1 MKTATWILLG
11 VMALAITMYEVDA
24 QTNKATKAG
33 SAEAAARIRAY
44 QDNLNKTEP
53 AKKVTTVND
62 VLVYLV
68 GEVKTLKAEVAEL
81 RKEVAT
87 MKRK

>member
-53 AKKVTTVND
+53 A
-62 VLVYLV
+62 
-68 GEVKTLKAEVAEL
+68 
-81 RKEVAT
+81 
-87 MKRK
+87 